1 MSEASAVFVAWDPER
16 GHSVA
21 VRLGGLFVGAVW
33 SMGCI
38 GALFGGGHVLGSLAA
53 LIVSLS
59 LVAWALRRG
68 HHIRIDALG
77 IQRPRWNDGHPLS
90 WKEIEKV
97 SWDPRTDA
105 LTVHAGRPVRSL
117 KLRVSRY
124 EQGRRERMRAVL
136 QRYLGHR
143 LERRVDGLPPGAELA
158 ALLPVGSVVRPEKGP
173 LTWGALG
180 VMLFGSLAVI
190 GALATGSEARLGAF
204 VAAGAL
210 LLLYTRYAAHI
221 RVAPMGLEVRLA
233 FHRKPE
239 YVSFTEIQDIRL
251 GDSRGLVILRRNEPR
266 VETSLQISALTFAR
280 LEATV
285 LDQAVADVFA

>member
-1 MSEASAVFVAWDPER
+1 MSEAPAVFVAWDPER

-21 VRLGGLFVGAVW
+21 VRLGGLFVGAMG
-33 SMGCI
+33 SMGSVA
-38 GALFGGGHVLGSLAA
+38 ALFGVSRLGGPLAMLVA
-53 LIVSLS
+53 SLS

-68 HHIRIDALG
+68 PHVRIDALG
-77 IQRPRWNDGHPLS
+77 IQRPRWNDGHPLT

-105 LTVHAGRPVRSL
+105 LTVHAGRPVRSF

-124 EQGRRERMRAVL
+124 EQSRRERMRAVL

-143 LERRVDGLPPGAELA
+143 LVRRVDGLPPGAELPP
-158 ALLPVGSVVRPEKGP
+158 LLPVGSVVRPEKGP

-180 VMLFGSLAVI
+180 LLMIGSLVVI
-190 GALATGSEARLGAF
+190 GYLATGSEARLITL
-204 VAAGAL
+204 VAAGLL
-210 LLLYTRYAAHI
+210 LLLYTRHTAHI
-221 RVAPMGLEVRLA
+221 RVAPMGLEVRQA
-233 FHRKPE
+233 FRRKPE
-239 YVSFTEIQDIRL
+239 YVSFTEIDDIRL
-251 GDSRGLVILRRNEPR
+251 GDSRGLLILRRNEPR

-285 LDQAVADVFA
+285 LDQAVAEVFA